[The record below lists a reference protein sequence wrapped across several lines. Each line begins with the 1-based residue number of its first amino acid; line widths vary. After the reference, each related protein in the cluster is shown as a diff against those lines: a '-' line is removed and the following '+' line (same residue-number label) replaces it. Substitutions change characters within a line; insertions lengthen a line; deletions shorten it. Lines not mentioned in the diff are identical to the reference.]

1 MAGIIS
7 VQILQKLFCSR
18 VLSKQIS
25 LNQPCQQNDDQVSE
39 KCVHS
44 VRVRNEKHL
53 SSETI
58 SKCDEFL
65 EHDEEVWSI
74 ASCCTVVGV
83 IGSIQRGQGFLSLHN
98 LLWQS
103 HITSWSPVIHP
114 RVDVTSI
121 MASTYVQ
128 LTIWR
133 RISELGKRTFS
144 MGHRVCIWRSTWV
157 CRSWFIRPQAR
168 IDYFDP
174 PILVS
179 SDFEDDFSV
188 EEDWQNNSASSR
200 YPEPSG
206 EG

>member
-25 LNQPCQQNDDQVSE
+25 LNQPCQQNDEQVSE

-65 EHDEEVWSI
+65 ERDEEVWSI

-121 MASTYVQ
+121 MDSTYVQ
-128 LTIWR
+128 P
-133 RISELGKRTFS
+133 SEEEYQSLASERFPWGTEYVFEEVHGFVVPDS
-144 MGHRVCIWRSTWV
+144 
-157 CRSWFIRPQAR
+157 
-168 IDYFDP
+168 FDP
-174 PILVS
+174 RHGSTTSTLP
-179 SDFEDDFSV
+179 F
-188 EEDWQNNSASSR
+188 
-200 YPEPSG
+200 
-206 EG
+206 